1 MAAAKVLKGQ
11 SNMTLIY
18 LTVLNIHFNFIVF
31 LNVVIIGFII
41 NVIIALFAQHPTI
54 PTLDLFLFDRADVLD
69 LQTAR
74 AMTSERGP

>member
-1 MAAAKVLKGQ
+1 
-11 SNMTLIY
+11 MTLIY